1 MKFFVFLSFFGS
13 LTLFAAPNTNL
24 KPVWEDNFDAKEIDP
39 KKWAT
44 GGQVRIVDGKL
55 SLEIAPGEK
64 PTFWRSSWASS
75 GGKFSYGQG
84 YFEASIRMIQTKGR
98 WVNFSIQNDDKA
110 KLPRANLSFT
120 CTGADRIETN
130 LWFTDET
137 GSHRLV
143 PQSPTV
149 ELGSGASF
157 KKFNIYG
164 LQWNDKRYYWYV
176 NGRKVHEM
184 ARPIPSAPMYLRFS
198 HDLPEGGYLKEFSNP
213 SLGPEPMQVDWVKV
227 FKIP

>member
-1 MKFFVFLSFFGS
+1 MKFLAYLSLFAS
-13 LTLFAAPNTNL
+13 LALSAAPNANL

-39 KKWAT
+39 KKWNV

-64 PTFWRSSWASS
+64 PTFWRSSVAHTS
-75 GGKFSYGQG
+75 GKFSFGQG

-110 KLPRANLSFT
+110 ALPRANMSFS
-120 CTGADRIETN
+120 CSGADRIDTN
-130 LWFTDET
+130 LWITDEGGT
-137 GSHRLV
+137 QRLT
-143 PQSPTV
+143 PKEPTV
-149 ELGSGASF
+149 ALVGGLSS
-157 KKFNIYG
+157 KKFNTYG
-164 LQWNDKRYYWYV
+164 LQWTDKRYYWYV

-184 ARPIPSAPMYLRFS
+184 ARPVPSVPMYLRFS
-198 HDLPEGGYLKEFSNP
+198 HDLPEGGYLKEFANP
-213 SLGPEPMQVDWVKV
+213 NLAPEPLQVDWVKV